1 MLQGRRGP
9 AATASEPMGLL
20 SQRQQFGYP
29 ELNRAIPTPP
39 PGNANKGGADDGDNS
54 SYFSVDAEATAVG
67 VVHCMQNRMQ
77 KRTLKEQRPA
87 SLLPMMNQLDAKR
100 YMLANMERRVYH

>member
-9 AATASEPMGLL
+9 AATASEPTGLL
-20 SQRQQFGYP
+20 LQQQQFGYP

-54 SYFSVDAEATAVG
+54 SYFFVDAEATAVG
-67 VVHCMQNRMQ
+67 VVHRTQ
-77 KRTLKEQRPA
+77 KRTLKRAAA
-87 SLLPMMNQLDAKR
+87 SISSSDDDSVGCKKMHAG
-100 YMLANMERRVYH
+100 